1 MIRIERYTR
10 QLMLA
15 MSFMLAAF
23 LAGCG
28 GGGGGGGQDPILGT
42 GAIADLMSISVT
54 PANSTTPKGLT
65 RQFAATGVYSDG
77 TTRDIS
83 TAVAWSSGTPA
94 IATITTGGLAS
105 GLQIG
110 SALMTAT
117 FGSKS
122 GNTTLTVTAA
132 VLSSMVVTPVNPN
145 VGIGTTQQFRSIGA
159 YSDGTSQDVTT
170 SVVWTSAAPV
180 VATMNA
186 SGAANSGLA
195 SALTSG
201 TSIITASL
209 SGISAN
215 TTLRVTSALTT
226 MTITPLN
233 PSVARGLT
241 RQFAALGTFADG
253 TTQDFTTQATWAS
266 ATPSVATMNASGFT
280 TSGLATAQALGTSVI
295 SATFAGVSG
304 STSLNVTAATL
315 RSLAVTPT
323 NPSVG
328 QGFTRQFIALG
339 TLTDNSVM
347 DVTTS
352 ATWSSANTAIATLN
366 PSGLPNSGLATGLAI
381 GSSVI
386 TASVGLITGNT
397 TLNVVT
403 PPSLTSIAVT
413 PVNPSVVVGLNR
425 QFIARGTYAD
435 GSVVD
440 ISSTVVWTSSVVSVA
455 IVNPSGQPNSG
466 LAFGVAPGVSVITAT
481 LGLISGQTNLTV
493 AASTLTSISVTPTNP
508 TIAIGANQQFTAF
521 ANYSNGTTLNV
532 TNAVNWTSATPAV
545 AVIVNGTGLATGI
558 AAGTSL
564 ITATMGSSSGNT
576 LLTVQAA
583 APPPITP
590 ITFGAA
596 DPFGGFGGNSG
607 MTNQGILTVVNA
619 DIGTTGASTLIT
631 GFHDNSVAYTSPLIL
646 APAGAGC
653 TYTETTLNIGNV
665 TGRIYTAA
673 PPPTVAC
680 PLEGTAA
687 TANTAALALA
697 AAQNAWSNT
706 YSPAGMPGGTDPG
719 AGQLGGLT
727 LPAGIYQA
735 AGGSFLITGSNLVLD
750 GQGNANARWVF
761 QTASSL
767 TVGAPGAPR
776 SVTLINGAQARNVV
790 WRVGSAA
797 TINAA
802 GGGTMVGTI
811 IANAGISFSTAG
823 NVALVTLN
831 GRALSLNASVTLVNT
846 VINLP

>member
-1 MIRIERYTR
+1 MIRFERYSR
-10 QLMLA
+10 QLLLA
-15 MSFMLAAF
+15 MSFMLATF

-28 GGGGGGGQDPILGT
+28 GSGSQDPILGT
-42 GAIADLMSISVT
+42 GAIADLTSISVT
-54 PANSTTPKGLT
+54 PANSTTPKGLS
-65 RQFAATGVYSDG
+65 RQFAATGIYADG

-83 TAVAWSSGTPA
+83 TSVVWSSGTPT
-94 IATITTGGLAS
+94 IATVSASGLAA

-110 SALMTAT
+110 STQLTAT
-117 FGSKS
+117 FGTKS

-170 SVVWTSAAPV
+170 SVVWASAAPV

-195 SALTSG
+195 SALTAG

-266 ATPSVATMNASGFT
+266 ATTTVATMNTNGTSI
-280 TSGLATAQALGTSVI
+280 SGLATAQAVGTSLI
-295 SATFAGVSG
+295 SATFAGVTG
-304 STSLNVTAATL
+304 STSLSVTTATL
-315 RSLAVTPT
+315 KSLAVTPT

-328 QGFTRQFIALG
+328 RGFTRQFIALG
-339 TLTDNSVM
+339 TFSDNSVV
-347 DVTTS
+347 DITTS
-352 ATWSSANTAIATLN
+352 ATWSSANTVVATLN
-366 PSGLPNSGLATGLAI
+366 PSGLPNSGLATGLVI

-386 TASVGLITGNT
+386 SASVGLITGST

-413 PVNPSVVVGLNR
+413 PINPSVVVNLSR
-425 QFIARGTYAD
+425 QFIARGTYSDA
-435 GSVVD
+435 SIVD
-440 ISSTVVWTSSVVSVA
+440 ITSTVVWTSSLVTVA
-455 IVNPSGQPNSG
+455 IVNPNGQPNSG

-493 AASTLTSISVTPTNP
+493 TAPILNSITVSPTNP
-508 TIAIGANQQFTAF
+508 TITVGANQQFTAIG
-521 ANYSNGTTLNV
+521 NYSDGTNLNV
-532 TNAVNWTSATPAV
+532 TTSANWTSANTPV
-545 AVIVNGTGLATGI
+545 AIVVSSTGLATGI
-558 AAGTSL
+558 SAGTST
-564 ITATMGSSSGNT
+564 ITASLAGASGNT

-583 APPPITP
+583 GPPPIS
-590 ITFGAA
+590 FGAA

-607 MTNQGILTVVNA
+607 MTNQGINTVVNGN
-619 DIGTTGASTLIT
+619 IGTTGASTTVT
-631 GFHDNSVAYTSPLIL
+631 GFHDSSVAYTSPLVL

-653 TYTETTLNIGNV
+653 TYTETILNIGNV
-665 TGRIYTAA
+665 TGLIFTAA

-680 PLEGTAA
+680 PNEGTAA
-687 TANTAALALA
+687 TMNTATLALA

-735 AGGSFLITGSNLVLD
+735 AGGSFLITGSDLVLD
-750 GQGNANARWVF
+750 GQGNSNARWVF

-767 TVGAPGAPR
+767 TVGGPGAPR
-776 SVTLINGAQARNVV
+776 SVRLINGAQARNVV

-797 TINAA
+797 TINGA

-811 IANAGISFSTAG
+811 IANSGISFSTAG

-846 VINLP
+846 IINVP